1 MRHGIRQ
8 WPLQQLIGRNLIAQC
23 GDFEQPGQ
31 IVQQLMKATDF
42 IAEGRQFLR
51 SRDSALEESTG
62 IADQTCHV
70 PDQLMRRADV
80 GSGAKIRKSIRRST
94 QGFLR
99 PIGNRSQKMFQQGS
113 LLWIHGKSIKAG
125 TSYELLTGEA
135 FGFWLLAF
143 GS

>member
-1 MRHGIRQ
+1 
-8 WPLQQLIGRNLIAQC
+8 
-23 GDFEQPGQ
+23 
-31 IVQQLMKATDF
+31 MKATDF

-80 GSGAKIRKSIRRST
+80 GSGAKIRKRIRRST

-113 LLWIHGKSIKAG
+113 LLWIHRKSIESAG
-125 TSYELLTGEA
+125 GCYLTA
-135 FGFWLLAF
+135 RRGFWLLAF
-143 GS
+143 AL